1 LVTTFLKPILQ
12 YQNIKYYIVIFTFF
26 ISSCGLNNHY
36 VYKLYPGPVRPDS
49 EVVTL
54 QFGSGINEVTID
66 GMKVNRSD
74 YQVIKLQSGEHV
86 MRWGTTFLDSVLIDA
101 DGYDYDAT
109 TNTVQ
114 LKAGHTY
121 TLHKDRT
128 TGHGY
133 EMYLW
138 MTDET
143 TGEIVAGEKKP

>member
-1 LVTTFLKPILQ
+1 MASIFKKHIMQ
-12 YQNIKYYIVIFTFF
+12 HQKIKYYVMIFVFVIT
-26 ISSCGLNNHY
+26 SCGLTNHH

-49 EVVTL
+49 EVATL
-54 QFGSGINEVTID
+54 QFGTGVFGVIID
-66 GMKVNRSD
+66 GMKINRSD
-74 YQVIKLQSGEHV
+74 YREIKLQPGEHV
-86 MRWGTTFLDSVLIDA
+86 MHWEATFLVSVLIDA
-101 DGYDYDAT
+101 DGYDQDET

-138 MTDET
+138 MTDDT
-143 TGEIVAGEKKP
+143 TGKVVAGEEKP

>member
-1 LVTTFLKPILQ
+1 MVTTFIKHILQ
-12 YQNIKYYIVIFTFF
+12 YQNIKYCIVVFAFF
-26 ISSCGLNNHY
+26 ITSCGITNHY
-36 VYKLYPGPVRPDS
+36 VYKLYPGPIQPDS
-49 EVVTL
+49 EVSTL
-54 QFGSGINEVTID
+54 LFGTGVSEVTID

-74 YQVIKLQSGEHV
+74 YREIKLQPGEHV
-86 MRWGTTFLDSVLIDA
+86 VQWSATFLVSVLIDA
-101 DGYDYDAT
+101 DGYAQDET

>member
-1 LVTTFLKPILQ
+1 LH

-26 ISSCGLNNHY
+26 ITSCGLTNHY
-36 VYKLYPGPVRPDS
+36 VYKLYPGPVQPDS
-49 EVVTL
+49 EVSTL
-54 QFGSGINEVTID
+54 QFGSGVNEVTID

-74 YQVIKLQSGEHV
+74 YQVIKLQPGEHV
-86 MRWGTTFLDSVLIDA
+86 MHWGTTFLDGVLINA